1 MNPSQTQQDKEP
13 PTKQGNG
20 EKPSKSFRE
29 AGESKELSLWQEI
42 EQMLRH
48 NKKYWMI
55 PLIVIL
61 LAFGVLLILGATSA
75 APFIYTLF

>member
-1 MNPSQTQQDKEP
+1 MNPSQSPQDQEP
-13 PTKQGNG
+13 KKDDGA
-20 EKPSKSFRE
+20 KPSKSFRE

-42 EQMLRH
+42 AQMLRH